1 MSGDKKLRLSCPE
14 CQADLVVDVETGQ
27 VLFHEKAAEPLAGG
41 ATLESL
47 MDDMKA
53 QKTRVEGLFEKEKLA
68 LQDRDRLL
76 EEKFREAMD
85 RASESDDNEAPP
97 LRHFDLE

>member
-14 CQADLVVDVETGQ
+14 CHADLVVDADTGQ
-27 VLFHEKAAEPLAGG
+27 VLFHEKAVEPIAGG

-76 EEKFREAMD
+76 EERFREAMD
-85 RASESDDNEAPP
+85 RASEREDDEPPP
-97 LRHFDLE
+97 LRPFDLD

>member
-1 MSGDKKLRLSCPE
+1 
-14 CQADLVVDVETGQ
+14 
-27 VLFHEKAAEPLAGG
+27 
-41 ATLESL
+41 

-85 RASESDDNEAPP
+85 RASESDDNEATP
-97 LRHFDLE
+97 LRPFDLE